1 MDFGAWTIGNRDP
14 LRRRRLVFSACL
26 GSGIVTGAVV
36 LMVLSSKGVAAEAKE
51 DEAIEVSLE
60 KAAEPEPEPEPPP
73 PTEAAKPVA
82 KAPKL
87 ATPTAISDEK
97 LAETDVKKDLLQSEP
112 DQKEE
117 EVKKEPEKAVV
128 EAPKPVAPPPPPA
141 PKKPTGPIRI
151 TEEVTPPEPISQ
163 PKPEYPAA
171 LKAQGIEGVVM
182 VRLVISETGAVTDA
196 KVLKGPN
203 EFHAACL
210 GVVKSWRY
218 KPAIL
223 DGKPVSVVKIVR
235 IPFKLRT

>member
-1 MDFGAWTIGNRDP
+1 MDFGSWTTGNRDP
-14 LRRRRLVFSACL
+14 LRRRRLVVSACL
-26 GSGIVTGAVV
+26 GSGIVTAAVV

-51 DEAIEVSLE
+51 EEAIEVSLE
-60 KAAEPEPEPEPPP
+60 KAAEPEPPP
-73 PTEAAKPVA
+73 PTEAAKPA
-82 KAPKL
+82 ARAPKL
-87 ATPTAISDEK
+87 STPTSISDEK
-97 LAETDVKKDLLQSEP
+97 LAETEVKKDLLQAEAP
-112 DQKEE
+112 KEE
-117 EVKKEPEKAVV
+117 EQQKEPEKAVV

-163 PKPEYPAA
+163 AKPEYPAA

-182 VRLVISETGAVTDA
+182 VRLVISETGAVTEA
-196 KVLKGPN
+196 KILKGPN

-210 GVVKSWRY
+210 SVVKSWRY